1 MGSFK
6 KIIII
11 VVVLLIIGLLVSS
24 CDDSSSGYTDDDVW
38 ASYDWGPD
46 HYYNRDT
53 HRVEKN
59 LHGILN

>member
-1 MGSFK
+1 MK
-6 KIIII
+6 KFLIALFCLIL
-11 VVVLLIIGLLVSS
+11 VLLIAAS
-24 CDDSSSGYTDDDVW
+24 CGGSGSKEYSQDDVM